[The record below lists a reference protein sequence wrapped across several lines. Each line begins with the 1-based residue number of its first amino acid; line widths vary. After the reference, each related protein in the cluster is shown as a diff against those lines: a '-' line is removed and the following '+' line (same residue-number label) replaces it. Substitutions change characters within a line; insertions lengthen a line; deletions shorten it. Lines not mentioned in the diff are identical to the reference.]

1 MTTQLWLLR
10 NLNRIIR
17 HVGLCVS
24 HNLQKNKC
32 NRDIYMFEFT
42 LFYRFA
48 DSLNAGKL
56 IRHINECEIYIILCI
71 VTHSDTKCVPEAENA
86 II

>member
-1 MTTQLWLLR
+1 
-10 NLNRIIR
+10 
-17 HVGLCVS
+17 
-24 HNLQKNKC
+24 
-32 NRDIYMFEFT
+32 MFGFT

-48 DSLNAGKL
+48 GSLNAGKL